1 MSESLDVSKRL
12 ALFDLDGTLINES
25 YQVTDDGIYQAI
37 QQAQDVGWRVGLSSD
52 TPYEPLAAWRDKFGM
67 NGPIIAENG
76 AVVELTSG
84 ELLFDAQDDC
94 EFTESRKK
102 LTAELPALGVP
113 VWSGNSTEAVH
124 TKMQFGE
131 PGQTV
136 VLVNNFCR
144 ASLRFF
150 VRNVSSTGEL
160 TVNAGAT
167 THIAAL
173 CEQFE
178 LSGNESNPPESLRRT
193 VDIETGLVISALSK
207 NIKRIGTQKLLAAL
221 GNSSCVMVGNSMG
234 DYLGSDIC
242 TQYAV
247 SNANDDYKK
256 LINDSCVTPGA
267 YTLGCSQI
275 LKTLAVA

>member
-37 QQAQDVGWRVGLSSD
+37 QQAQDAGWRVGLSSD

-84 ELLFDAQDDC
+84 ELLFDA
-94 EFTESRKK
+94 
-102 LTAELPALGVP
+102 
-113 VWSGNSTEAVH
+113 H
-124 TKMQFGE
+124 
-131 PGQTV
+131 
-136 VLVNNFCR
+136 FCR